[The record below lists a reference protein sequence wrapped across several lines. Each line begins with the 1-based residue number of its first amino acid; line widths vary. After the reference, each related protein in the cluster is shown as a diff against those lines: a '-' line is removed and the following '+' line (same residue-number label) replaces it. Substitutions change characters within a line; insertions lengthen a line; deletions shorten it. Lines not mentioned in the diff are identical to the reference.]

1 MDNYCSHCGASNAPE
16 EERCFACGRSL
27 KITAT
32 LEHLPAAQILQ
43 ERYRV
48 LDTIGE
54 GGFSTVYKAE
64 DMQTG
69 RLVAVKAVTLRGLP
83 SREKIEATDAFNREV
98 QMLTQLSHRNLPRL
112 YDHFAEPECW
122 YMVMDYVSGITLE
135 KRLERLAPQLL
146 PLEETLDIGI
156 LLCEVLDYLHRQ
168 GIIFRDLKPSN
179 IMLTQDGH
187 LFLIDFGI
195 ARQYKAGKSRDTI
208 PFGSPGYA
216 APEQYGKAQ
225 TTVRADIY
233 SLGAILH
240 QLITGHDPSHTPF
253 HFAPLQQPDLA
264 ALETLLMQMVAL
276 DVEQRP
282 ENIGVVKAELQRIA
296 AQRNAWRG
304 LTTQWRAPYQ
314 PAPAYYS
321 APSQPWPPPVPAPVA
336 VMGGSQQSQQQ
347 TFAPPQ
353 QQQQAA
359 PARNIFATSSL
370 ILGILGILLP
380 IFFFAMALLSFS
392 YRELIFFWLYLAGAL
407 MPSLLAIIFGH
418 IGRHRARQ
426 HPTRKAGANVAVAG
440 LVLGYLFF
448 TLYLMVAL
456 FFVFYALLMLS
467 RYSLGV

>member
-1 MDNYCSHCGASNAPE
+1 
-16 EERCFACGRSL
+16 
-27 KITAT
+27 
-32 LEHLPAAQILQ
+32 
-43 ERYRV
+43 
-48 LDTIGE
+48 
-54 GGFSTVYKAE
+54 
-64 DMQTG
+64 
-69 RLVAVKAVTLRGLP
+69 
-83 SREKIEATDAFNREV
+83 
-98 QMLTQLSHRNLPRL
+98 
-112 YDHFAEPECW
+112 
-122 YMVMDYVSGITLE
+122 
-135 KRLERLAPQLL
+135 
-146 PLEETLDIGI
+146 
-156 LLCEVLDYLHRQ
+156 
-168 GIIFRDLKPSN
+168 
-179 IMLTQDGH
+179 
-187 LFLIDFGI
+187 
-195 ARQYKAGKSRDTI
+195 
-208 PFGSPGYA
+208 
-216 APEQYGKAQ
+216 
-225 TTVRADIY
+225 
-233 SLGAILH
+233 LH